1 MKFNLLGLSIA
12 LLIQVSTLAQIP
24 QPIRLK
30 ADSSI
35 HLEVREPSDLFFD
48 AKTNTLLFVSDEGY
62 IVETSTAGKHIKTSK
77 QVGYD
82 SEGITM
88 KGDSIII
95 VDEFTR
101 VFGIYDRDFNRL
113 RNVRVNYS
121 GGRNMA
127 FESLAWIPEH
137 HRFVTLTEKSPIWV
151 LILNEDLSVYD
162 EFELPF
168 KTRDIS
174 AATWHQGHLW
184 LLSDEDRTAYK
195 CTFPELRVTAAYK
208 LPVIN
213 PEGITFD
220 DQGNMLISSDDRERL
235 YFFHLPDLMP

>member
-1 MKFNLLGLSIA
+1 MKFNLFGLTIA
-12 LLIQVSTLAQIP
+12 LLIHVSGLAQIP
-24 QPIRLK
+24 EPIRLK

-35 HLEVREPSDLFFD
+35 HLEVREPSDLIFD
-48 AKTNTLLFVSDEGY
+48 AKTNTLLFVSDEGF
-62 IVETSTAGKHIKTSK
+62 IVETSTAGKRLKTSK

-82 SEGITM
+82 NEGITL

-127 FESLAWIPEH
+127 FEALTWIPGH
-137 HRFVTLTEKSPIWV
+137 RRFVALTEKSPIWV
-151 LILNEDLSVYD
+151 LILNQDLGVYD

-195 CTFPELRVTAAYK
+195 CTFPELKVTAAYK

-220 DQGNMLISSDDRERL
+220 NQGNMLICSDDRERL